1 MNTFK
6 LFLLS
11 FLIPVAVFADGWDD
25 QLYRQ
30 IEQSIRQPQFG
41 TYDVVITDC
50 GAKTTNSAAKNQ
62 KTIQKAIDKCAKKG
76 GGKVIVPV
84 GQRFLTGAITLKS
97 HVNLV
102 VEEGKQLGR
111 DSTAST
117 SHLVCMLSRPRISPS
132 QEKVPSTVVETDRR
146 GGHGTER

>member
-41 TYDVVITDC
+41 TYEVNITAC

-62 KTIQKAIDKCAKKG
+62 KAIQKAIDKCAKKG

-84 GQRFLTGAITLKS
+84 GQRSLTAAITLKCY
-97 HVNLV
+97 VTLG
-102 VEEGKQLGR
+102 VEEGATLEYAFQ
-111 DSTAST
+111 
-117 SHLVCMLSRPRISPS
+117 P
-132 QEKVPSTVVETDRR
+132 
-146 GGHGTER
+146 